1 MSYNNNMFIIWCF
14 LTGEY
19 WTGERWVF
27 SKDRAKLFDTEKE
40 TYEYINETE
49 IVKHRLG
56 VKIKEVTI

>member
-1 MSYNNNMFIIWCF
+1 MFIIWCF